1 MNTGTAIST
10 YIFGFVVVILIG
22 VAIRRML
29 HGWRGRAQRQ
39 TELIGTLPTMPDLVG
54 SAVIAPTRGLYVGS
68 TLAPNWLERVAAGD
82 LGYRSKAV
90 LTRYPEGI
98 LLERSGASPIWIP
111 EESLIGVRAER
122 ALAGKV
128 IPGARTGTEAPGG
141 ILVLRW
147 RLPSGTEIDTGFRG
161 DDRPPTPEELDAR
174 TLADLDR
181 IVRERAAASLYLQLR
196 PLTAS
201 VSVRTL
207 VRACACVLRVRRLYV
222 VLLA

>member
-22 VAIRRML
+22 MAIRRML
-29 HGWRGRAQRQ
+29 RGWRGRAERQ
-39 TELIGTLPTMPDLVG
+39 TELIGTLPRMPDLVG

-111 EESLIGVRAER
+111 KESLIGVRAER

-128 IPGARTGTEAPGG
+128 IPGARTDAEAPGG

-161 DDRPPTPEELDAR
+161 DDRRGYGVWTSSHDMQTPSSH
-174 TLADLDR
+174 DR
-181 IVRERAAASLYLQLR
+181 QKGEV
-196 PLTAS
+196 
-201 VSVRTL
+201 
-207 VRACACVLRVRRLYV
+207 
-222 VLLA
+222 

>member
-22 VAIRRML
+22 MAIRRML
-29 HGWRGRAQRQ
+29 RGWRGRAERQ
-39 TELIGTLPTMPDLVG
+39 TELIGTLPRMPDLVG

-111 EESLIGVRAER
+111 KESLIGVRSER

-128 IPGARTGTEAPGG
+128 IPGARTDAEAPGG

-161 DDRPPTPEELDAR
+161 DDRRGYGVWTSSHDMHTPSSH
-174 TLADLDR
+174 DR
-181 IVRERAAASLYLQLR
+181 QTPSSHDRQKGEV
-196 PLTAS
+196 
-201 VSVRTL
+201 
-207 VRACACVLRVRRLYV
+207 
-222 VLLA
+222 